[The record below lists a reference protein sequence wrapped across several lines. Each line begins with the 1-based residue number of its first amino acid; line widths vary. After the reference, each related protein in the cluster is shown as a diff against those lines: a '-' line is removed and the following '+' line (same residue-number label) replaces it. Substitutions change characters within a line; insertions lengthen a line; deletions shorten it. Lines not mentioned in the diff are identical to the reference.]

1 LIKDEEGVAD
11 DSSLYRS
18 MIGISLYFTANRP
31 DSVTGGYARNQ
42 AKLKMN
48 NLAQIKRILKD
59 MSGTTDYDFLGSLS
73 KNSNLTG
80 YYNVDWAGGTDN
92 RKSTLGGCFFL
103 GNNLISWFSKK
114 QNSVSLSTAEAECI
128 AAESCCSQIV
138 WMNQMLEEYDVR
150 QDVLTLYCDNLSA
163 INIAKNPIQHS
174 RSKLINI
181 WHHFIR
187 DLVEDK
193 VVTLE
198 HVPTEEQLADIFTK
212 ALDVKQFEALRSKLG
227 VCLHEEL

>member
-1 LIKDEEGVAD
+1 
-11 DSSLYRS
+11 
-18 MIGISLYFTANRP
+18 
-31 DSVTGGYARNQ
+31 
-42 AKLKMN
+42 
-48 NLAQIKRILKD
+48 
-59 MSGTTDYDFLGSLS
+59 
-73 KNSNLTG
+73 
-80 YYNVDWAGGTDN
+80 
-92 RKSTLGGCFFL
+92 
-103 GNNLISWFSKK
+103 
-114 QNSVSLSTAEAECI
+114 
-128 AAESCCSQIV
+128 
-138 WMNQMLEEYDVR
+138 MNQMLEEYDVR